1 MGAPF
6 IELENLCRQ
15 AALGSYPW
23 EALLRDIGR
32 WVGGTKA
39 MMLGAEVKGH
49 FTSSLEWNHDPEGLH
64 LYNSHYNRFDPRKNY
79 SLLTPKH
86 GCQLGQEYVRNSEIA
101 GSEYF
106 QVINVES
113 NVFDSVHGI
122 ISDDPELGRRSI
134 SVQREFGEEFFAAE
148 EKARLS
154 LLLPALENALR
165 DSIRVARTLAGQ
177 LAGSEY
183 LYFVL
188 DAGRNVVMMDNGL
201 PDSFDPAP
209 ELQFANGKLVCASDQ
224 LNSSLEHAVRS
235 AAAGHRFDLAI
246 GAKSISFSPVPAPL
260 SWLDKGNCAFVCV
273 TRTAKQIPPSLLLFA
288 RAHGFSERERDLLAI
303 LARTGDAREAAR
315 EADLKYET
323 MRWHTKNMLMK
334 SGFSKRE
341 AMIGAALSG
350 QIG

>member
-6 IELENLCRQ
+6 IELENRCRM

-23 EALLRDIGR
+23 DALLRDIGI

-39 MMLGAEVKGH
+39 MMLGAEVTGH
-49 FTSSLEWNHDPEGLH
+49 HTSSLEWNHDPRGLQ
-64 LYNSHYNRFDPRKNY
+64 LYNSHYNRFDPRKAY
-79 SLLTPKH
+79 SRLTPKH

-122 ISDDPELGRRSI
+122 ISDDAELGRRSI
-134 SVQREFGEEFFAAE
+134 SVQREFGQEFFAAE

-154 LLLPALENALR
+154 LLLPALEDALR

-177 LAGSEY
+177 LAGSNFVY
-183 LYFVL
+183 LVL

-201 PDSFDPAP
+201 SASFDAAP
-209 ELQFANGKLVCASDQ
+209 ELQFANGKLASSSDL
-224 LNSSLEHAVRS
+224 LNCSLENAVRN

-246 GAKSISFSPVPAPL
+246 GAKSMSFSPVPAPL
-260 SWLDKGNCAFVCV
+260 SWLDHGSCAFVCV
-273 TRTAKQIPPSLLLFA
+273 TGAATQIPPSLLLFA
-288 RAHGFSERERDLLAI
+288 QAHGFSDRERDLLVV
-303 LARTGDAREAAR
+303 LARTGAAREAAG
-315 EADLKYET
+315 EAGLKYET

-334 SGFSKRE
+334 SGFTKRE
-341 AMIGAALSG
+341 SMIAAALSG